1 MLHVCIEEIE
11 VFSPIASMQK
21 AFFHIHVIGKLR
33 QAGMGGQCLEIG
45 PDTDGCCCRQQPVI
59 REIIQ
64 ETLLGRNKALF
75 TGVAIPCAQEEIS
88 ELF

>member
-1 MLHVCIEEIE
+1 MCI
-11 VFSPIASMQK
+11 SPDSS
-21 AFFHIHVIGKLR
+21 
-33 QAGMGGQCLEIG
+33 E
-45 PDTDGCCCRQQPVI
+45 GCCLWQPVI